1 MVSFMVWSLNVC
13 SPGQRRIRRMLVSQ
27 CHSGGAG
34 FYRGLGGSV
43 GGGGEGG
50 GGLGGGGPGE
60 GGGGEGG
67 GGEGEGGGGEG
78 GGGLGGCDG
87 GCDGG
92 EEGGTI
98 PTNTSMASR
107 RSSAALALAFAA
119 IISVALPAAS
129 AAWRS
134 SMALSSAEHVH
145 VDGDGGADGDWG
157 ADGDGGADG
166 GGGNM
171 GGEAVQTA
179 A

>member
-1 MVSFMVWSLNVC
+1 
-13 SPGQRRIRRMLVSQ
+13 MLVSQ

-134 SMALSSAEHVH
+134 SMALSSTEHVQ
-145 VDGDGGADGDWG
+145 VDDD
-157 ADGDGGADG
+157 DG
-166 GGGNM
+166 GGFL
-171 GGEAVQTA
+171 QHP
-179 A
+179 